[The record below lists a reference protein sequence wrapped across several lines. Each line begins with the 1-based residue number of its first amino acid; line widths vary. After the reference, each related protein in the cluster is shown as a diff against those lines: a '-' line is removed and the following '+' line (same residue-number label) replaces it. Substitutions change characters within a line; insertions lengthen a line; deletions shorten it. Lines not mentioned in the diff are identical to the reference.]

1 MIYFYD
7 VFFTGKTDEY
17 HLMLMKVLECYP
29 DTKFL
34 LVGFS
39 MGGNIVCKYIGEPR
53 NRPSNILGAI
63 TICQG
68 YDALK

>member
-1 MIYFYD
+1 
-7 VFFTGKTDEY
+7 
-17 HLMLMKVLECYP
+17 MLMKVLECYP